1 MVQWSYGKM
10 YSISNPTPFSLIF
23 LGNYFHLFYWC
34 IKQISGS
41 SVLFIILDFVFCS
54 FNLTIYTVIQVIL
67 IHKAV
72 PCLFHSSKLPPW
84 PGWTVVYWLVPQWF
98 HTWITLAVCHCNK
111 SQEAVNLK
119 RGKVPFSSHSKVWMN
134 LSSGFFAFELM
145 LRQHLMGLSMW

>member
-1 MVQWSYGKM
+1 MVQWSHGKM

-23 LGNYFHLFYWC
+23 LGNYFHLVYWC

-41 SVLFIILDFVFCS
+41 RVLFIILDFVFCS
-54 FNLTIYTVIQVIL
+54 FNLTIYTVIQGIL

-111 SQEAVNLK
+111 SQKAVNLK
-119 RGKVPFSSHSKVWMN
+119 RGKVPFSSPSKVWMN
-134 LSSGFFAFELM
+134 LSSSCFAFELM